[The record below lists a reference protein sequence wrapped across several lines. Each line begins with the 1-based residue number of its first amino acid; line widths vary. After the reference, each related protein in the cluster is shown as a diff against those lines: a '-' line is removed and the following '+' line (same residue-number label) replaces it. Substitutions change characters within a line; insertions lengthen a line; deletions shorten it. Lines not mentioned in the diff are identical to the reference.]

1 MIWVKKSKQKG
12 AMIIVTSD
20 SLNTFVPGTSLES
33 YACTA
38 QLHFLFYEG
47 NYVSCGFAVS
57 TFCLGSWQGKIGI
70 FCMFKICHKN

>member
-1 MIWVKKSKQKG
+1 MTPYLFLLLLNSYHYKVMIWVKKSKQKG

-57 TFCLGSWQGKIGI
+57 TFCLGS
-70 FCMFKICHKN
+70 